1 MLNKEIVL
9 YIQSYKSRYKI
20 WIRGFLTLLELHQ
33 IASVYRGITSDLDID
48 NIFPLGGYVDKQR
61 IVYSAHIPFYKID
74 VINYVVAHETAHVQM
89 KDDINNR
96 GYLLRFFVNIMLFL
110 VLTGLRLLPLVALLP
125 VYDYLIYL
133 AYRRYKETMADVL
146 AAELSPVDLVL
157 WSIQSCEPK
166 TRETMADVLAA
177 ELSPVDL
184 VLWSIQSCEPKT
196 RFGWLFYGHATTKSF
211 MRMYRRKYKMKEWK
225 LVETFKLKGH
235 TCVIVKCVL
244 ESGFVFHNGYVSVNK
259 DIDTDKIQSVEITYT
274 GTLERLGFPPDMNF
288 IGFDTAH
295 LYNFEHPKSRTA
307 RAVKRSIK
315 ELVKEIEKIF
325 S

>member
-9 YIQSYKSRYKI
+9 YSDDILSFVNEDIQSYKSRYKI

-48 NIFPLGGYVDKQR
+48 NIFPIGGYVDKQR
-61 IVYSAHIPFYKID
+61 IVYSAHIPFYEID

-96 GYLLRFFVNIMLFL
+96 GYLLRFFVDIMLFL
-110 VLTGLRLLPLVALLP
+110 VLTELRLLPLVALLP

-166 TRETMADVLAA
+166 TR
-177 ELSPVDL
+177 
-184 VLWSIQSCEPKT
+184 
-196 RFGWLFYGHATTKSF
+196 FGWLFYDHATTRLF
-211 MRMYRRKYKMKEWK
+211 MCMYRRKYKMKEWK

-235 TCVIVKCVL
+235 TCVIVKYVL

-315 ELVKEIEKIF
+315 ELVKEIERIF

>member
-1 MLNKEIVL
+1 
-9 YIQSYKSRYKI
+9 
-20 WIRGFLTLLELHQ
+20 
-33 IASVYRGITSDLDID
+33 LDID

-133 AYRRYKETMADVL
+133 AYRRYK
-146 AAELSPVDLVL
+146 
-157 WSIQSCEPK
+157 
-166 TRETMADVLAA
+166 ETMADVLAA